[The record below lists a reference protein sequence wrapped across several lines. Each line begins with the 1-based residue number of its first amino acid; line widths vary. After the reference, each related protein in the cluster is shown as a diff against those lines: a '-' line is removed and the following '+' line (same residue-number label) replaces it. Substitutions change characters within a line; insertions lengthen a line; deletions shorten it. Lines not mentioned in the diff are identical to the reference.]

1 MGGSGNMRNKTWHTF
16 ALLSGALAALAVT
29 GILGGCAE
37 IQQVA
42 EEQARRSGDDRLAK
56 IIHGGGTFVSG
67 LLPIGYEEEQS
78 IGSAIALQ
86 VVARYGGVQDQPDL
100 TRYVNLVGRAVALTC
115 DRPDIPYH
123 FAVLSHE
130 SINAFAAPAGYVFVT
145 RGLLKQIRNE
155 AELAAVLGHEIG
167 HVSQKHILEVIQRS
181 KQLAGISE
189 AGLAYAN
196 QNPEAFKG
204 LIDTA
209 VKKLLD
215 EGLDQSKEVE
225 ADTLGVAFAARA
237 GYDPTAYL
245 ALLNRLRAVKGDD
258 RAFFKTHPN
267 FSTRIAAVQD
277 TLQAHGWKA
286 TGVLLADRFTR
297 LGRRL

>member
-1 MGGSGNMRNKTWHTF
+1 MQSRTTKTI
-16 ALLSGALAALAVT
+16 AAACVALAMA
-29 GILGGCAE
+29 GGWGGCAE
-37 IQQVA
+37 MQISTGN
-42 EEQARRSGDDRLAK
+42 ERLDK
-56 IIHGGGTFVSG
+56 MIHGGGTLLSG

-78 IGSAIALQ
+78 IGAAIALQ
-86 VVARYGGVQDQPDL
+86 VVARYGGVYDQPEL

-123 FAVLSHE
+123 FAVLNSD

-145 RGLLKQIRNE
+145 RGLFKQVRNE
-155 AELAAVLGHEIG
+155 AELAAVLGHEIA
-167 HVSQKHILEVIQRS
+167 HISQKHILEVIQRS
-181 KQLAGISE
+181 KQVAGVTE

-204 LIDTA
+204 LIDGA

-215 EGLDQSKEVE
+215 EGLDQDKETQ
-225 ADTLGVAFAARA
+225 ADALGDVFAARV

-245 ALLNRLRAVKGDD
+245 ALLNRLRALKGDD
-258 RAFFKTHPN
+258 KAFFKTHPN
-267 FSTRIAAVQD
+267 FGARIKAVQNVIEAQG
-277 TLQAHGWKA
+277 LKA
-286 TGVLLADRFTR
+286 TGVLVSERFVR